1 MLSSFFNRTK
11 NHEAFLWVTLGP
23 LTVVELMY
31 HLSTHSIIRYSV
43 VLVPPR
49 LLLLVVLLHLLFC
62 IFHLTI
68 PDPIPLTVC
77 CSERVSVFPTASAL
91 YVYTFFVLHFG
102 FLAEPF
108 SPRDHISSY
117 RRSWNSPLHIRSA
130 AHDFI
135 LDVFARY
142 VFCFVCEM
150 RAVFRIVH
158 WLKIIVCSKIVA
170 IFTAIGDLRC
180 EW

>member
-1 MLSSFFNRTK
+1 MYTLTKYVRNALLTPKMLSSFFNRTK

-68 PDPIPLTVC
+68 PDPIPVTVC

-91 YVYTFFVLHFG
+91 YVYIY
-102 FLAEPF
+102 FLLF
-108 SPRDHISSY
+108 
-117 RRSWNSPLHIRSA
+117 
-130 AHDFI
+130 FI
-135 LDVFARY
+135 LVFWLNHSLRAIIFHLTDVHGIRRFTLDLPLMILSSTYSPDMYSVSCVKCVQFFALY
-142 VFCFVCEM
+142 
-150 RAVFRIVH
+150 ID
-158 WLKIIVCSKIVA
+158 LK
-170 IFTAIGDLRC
+170 
-180 EW
+180 

>member
-1 MLSSFFNRTK
+1 MNMYTLTKYVRNALLTPKMLSSFFNRTK

-68 PDPIPLTVC
+68 PDPIPVTVC

-91 YVYTFFVLHFG
+91 YVYIFFFCSSFWFFG
-102 FLAEPF
+102 WTILSA
-108 SPRDHISSY
+108 RSY
-117 RRSWNSPLHIRSA
+117 
-130 AHDFI
+130 FI
-135 LDVFARY
+135 LPTFMEFA
-142 VFCFVCEM
+142 
-150 RAVFRIVH
+150 ASH
-158 WLKIIVCSKIVA
+158 
-170 IFTAIGDLRC
+170 
-180 EW
+180 